1 VIRKALFAHR
11 QMYNCSCLVTVLG
24 VCGSALVVL
33 VVLQAAAHYTPV
45 DTLWAYD
52 EKNVKTLRDQSRIS
66 RLGRKDV
73 RRCWPQ

>member
-1 VIRKALFAHR
+1 MH
-11 QMYNCSCLVTVLG
+11 NCSCLVTVLG

-52 EKNVKTLRDQSRIS
+52 EKKSYAIRV
-66 RLGRKDV
+66 G
-73 RRCWPQ
+73 